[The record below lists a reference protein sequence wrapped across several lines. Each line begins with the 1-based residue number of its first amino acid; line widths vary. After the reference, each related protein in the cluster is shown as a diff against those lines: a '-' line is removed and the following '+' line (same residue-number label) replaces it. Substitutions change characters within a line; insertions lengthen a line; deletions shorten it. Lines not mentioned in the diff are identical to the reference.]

1 MLCASPVSSRVLVID
16 DHALFR
22 SGLEMV
28 LASGIEGLQVGQAAS
43 LEEVMRGGE
52 PAPGL
57 VLLDIHL
64 KGLNGLEGLA
74 LLRRKWPRTPVVMV
88 SSDDTPDTVREA
100 MERGA
105 AAFVSKDDTADSIVS
120 VIEPLLRGD
129 APAQPRPAASAEA
142 PRLTPRQCEV
152 LDLMCQGLSNKAIGR
167 RLNLSENTVRS
178 HVQATLAFLQVSSR
192 SEAAFAAR
200 RQGLVA

>member
-1 MLCASPVSSRVLVID
+1 MLSASAISPSVLVID

-43 LEEVMRGGE
+43 LEEVMRGSG
-52 PAPGL
+52 PAPSL
-57 VLLDIHL
+57 VLLDIQL

-88 SSDDTPDTVREA
+88 SSDATPDTVREA

-120 VIEPLLRGD
+120 VIEPLLHGMP
-129 APAQPRPAASAEA
+129 PAQRRPAAASE
-142 PRLTPRQCEV
+142 PNRLTPRQCEV

-167 RLNLSENTVRS
+167 RLDLSENTVRS

-192 SEAAFAAR
+192 AEAAFAAR

>member
-1 MLCASPVSSRVLVID
+1 
-16 DHALFR
+16 
-22 SGLEMV
+22 
-28 LASGIEGLQVGQAAS
+28 
-43 LEEVMRGGE
+43 MRGGD

-120 VIEPLLRGD
+120 VIEPLLRG
-129 APAQPRPAASAEA
+129 APPAQLRPVAAAEA
-142 PRLTPRQCEV
+142 HRLTPRQCEV

-167 RLNLSENTVRS
+167 RLDLSENTVRS

-192 SEAAFAAR
+192 AEAAFAAR
-200 RQGLVA
+200 RQGLVE